1 MGGRRAAGTETDS
14 PLGELIP
21 APGSGSVAA
30 AGRVRNRKIGAYLAA
45 GALLFLVYLRLSM
58 TSALN
63 SDSANIL
70 LAGDEMLHGNLLLHG
85 WYASD
90 VSFYSTEIPQY
101 ALLVGVFGLRASTAH
116 IAAAMTYTL
125 AFLLAVALA
134 RAGARDGRQALI
146 RTLIAGGIMLA
157 PALGD
162 GVFALDLSVGH
173 VGTAVPLL
181 VLWIILDRTDRI
193 GVRRWQVP
201 VAVAVLL
208 AWVQLADPIVLA
220 VGIAPLGLAAAVRL
234 ASRFR
239 AGGLRAGGP
248 RDVWYE
254 ASLLAAAVAAY
265 GLAWVAEQV
274 LRALGGYRVNVV
286 SYHLTPVWNPGAARQ
301 VLEIFGANAQ
311 GLTGFQLVLAY
322 AHLASVLLV
331 AAALLVTAWRFGS
344 RSLIDQALAL
354 AVAANI
360 GLFLFTSAA
369 TLPKPAHEV
378 AIVVPFGAA
387 LAARMLSR
395 PQPRSGWLTAAG
407 WLPAAALATG
417 SAVLAG
423 YTAGLAW
430 DTTRPAQPMTNV
442 RLADWLAARHLDYG
456 LSGYWTSSSV
466 TVDSRGTVDVRAL
479 MQFTMKRDL
488 WMSDERWYD
497 PGRHYANFI
506 VLDSDRGFFSH
517 WEPTA
522 LISKYFGHPARTYR
536 YGPYTILVWDRN
548 LLPEI
553 PGSLP
558 PAR

>member
-1 MGGRRAAGTETDS
+1 MGGSRAAGTETDS
-14 PLGELIP
+14 LPGELIP

-116 IAAAMTYTL
+116 VAAAMTYTL

-173 VGTAVPLL
+173 LGTSVPLL
-181 VLWIILDRTDRI
+181 VLWLVLDRGDRT

-208 AWVQLADPIVLA
+208 AWVQLADPIALA
-220 VGIAPLGLAAAVRL
+220 VGIAPLGLAAGVRL
-234 ASRFR
+234 ASR
-239 AGGLRAGGP
+239 LRARGS
-248 RDVWYE
+248 RDAWYE
-254 ASLLAAAVAAY
+254 SSLLAAAVAAY

-344 RSLIDQALAL
+344 RSLIDQVLAL

-387 LAARMLSR
+387 LAARTLSQLGLSSR
-395 PQPRSGWLTAAG
+395 
-407 WLPAAALATG
+407 WLPARWLPARWLRARWLPAVALATG

-423 YTAGLAW
+423 YMAGLAW

-442 RLADWLAARHLDYG
+442 RLADWLAAHHLNYG

-497 PGRHYANFI
+497 AGRHYANFI
-506 VLDSDRGFFSH
+506 VLDSDKGFFSH

-548 LLPEI
+548 LLPQV
-553 PGSLP
+553 PGN
-558 PAR
+558 

>member
-1 MGGRRAAGTETDS
+1 MGGRRAADAAGTATDS
-14 PLGELIP
+14 PPGEPIP
-21 APGSGSVAA
+21 APVSGSVG
-30 AGRVRNRKIGAYLAA
+30 AGRWVRYRKRGAYLSA
-45 GALLFLVYLRLSM
+45 GALLLLVYLRLSM

-70 LAGDEMLHGNLLLHG
+70 LAGDEMLHGNVLLHG

-101 ALLVGVFGLRASTAH
+101 ALLVGIFGLHASTAH

-134 RAGARDGRQALI
+134 RAGARDRRQALI

-157 PALGD
+157 PAFGD

-173 VGTAVPLL
+173 LGTAVPLL
-181 VLWIILDRTDRI
+181 ALWIVLDRADRT

-201 VAVAVLL
+201 AVAAVLL
-208 AWVQLADPIVLA
+208 AWVQIADPIVLA

-234 ASRFR
+234 AVRLR
-239 AGGLRAGGP
+239 PGGR
-248 RDVWYE
+248 RDAWYE
-254 ASLLAAAVAAY
+254 ASLLAAAVASY
-265 GLAWVAEQV
+265 GLAWVVEQV

-286 SYHLTPVWNPGAARQ
+286 SYHLTLVWNPGAARQ

-331 AAALLVTAWRFGS
+331 AAALLATAWRFPV
-344 RSLIDQALAL
+344 RALADQVLAL

-369 TLPKPAHEV
+369 TLPKPAHEL

-387 LAARMLSR
+387 LAARMLSQVR
-395 PQPRSGWLTAAG
+395 LPLGSR
-407 WLPAAALATG
+407 WLPAVAVAAG
-417 SAVLAG
+417 SAVLAV

-430 DTTRPAQPMTNV
+430 DATRPAQPMTNV
-442 RLADWLAARHLDYG
+442 RLADWLSDHHLRYG

-466 TVDSRGTVDVRAL
+466 TVDSGGTVEVRAL

-497 PGRHYANFI
+497 PGQHDATFI
-506 VLDSDRGFFSH
+506 VLDSDKGFFSH

-548 LLPEI
+548 LLPEVPEVPDI
-553 PGSLP
+553 TGN
-558 PAR
+558 